1 MYRLNSIVK
10 IFLFV
15 FIIHIVNLYS
25 VSFVKAVEDSN
36 TSTTQTTQSQTTTES
51 QAQTTTESQA
61 QTTPVT
67 QAQTTSETQAQPTPT
82 EQPQTQPTPVTQTQP
97 TPVTQS
103 QTQPTS
109 ATQTQPTPTEQPQPQ
124 SKKTTIKKSSKE
136 LRKEKTL
143 DSKRIVPYKLRS
155 DLVLQDYTYFQF
167 NLTFDFF
174 SKFYKTTFSYDTQI
188 NQLNKAKQRSSFN
201 LLEMNQNYILGYF
214 NQKLGLSFEF
224 NFGQGTHYSK
234 TINDKEVTNANT
246 NAAIYSSYAT
256 FNIKHDL
263 FYLTKNQAFIFF
275 YKLGIG
281 LGYNYVSAE
290 ALTVPDLYMTGGF
303 GVTYRISKH
312 FDTAIGYNIGSTAY
326 SKRYTDEYSSFKQ
339 TLIES
344 TIYVG
349 IVYKFYTDN

>member
-15 FIIHIVNLYS
+15 FIINIVNLYS

-36 TSTTQTTQSQTTTES
+36 TSI
-51 QAQTTTESQA
+51 
-61 QTTPVT
+61 TPI
-67 QAQTTSETQAQPTPT
+67 PT
-82 EQPQTQPTPVTQTQP
+82 E
-97 TPVTQS
+97 
-103 QTQPTS
+103 
-109 ATQTQPTPTEQPQPQ
+109 QTQPTPTEQPQPQTQPQTQPTPTEQPQPTPTEQPQPTPTEQPQPQTQPTPTEQPQPQPQPQTQPQ

-136 LRKEKTL
+136 LRKEKSIE
-143 DSKRIVPYKLRS
+143 SKRIVPYKLRS

-246 NAAIYSSYAT
+246 NSSIYSSYAT

-263 FYLTKNQAFIFF
+263 FYLTKNQAFIFY
-275 YKLGIG
+275 YKFGLG
-281 LGYNYVSAE
+281 LGYNYISAE

-312 FDTAIGYNIGSTAY
+312 FDTAVGYNIGSTAY

-344 TIYVG
+344 TIYIS
-349 IVYKFYTDN
+349 IVYKFYMDN

>member
-15 FIIHIVNLYS
+15 FIINIVNLYS

-36 TSTTQTTQSQTTTES
+36 TSITPIPTEQTQPTPTEQPQPQTQPQT
-51 QAQTTTESQA
+51 
-61 QTTPVT
+61 
-67 QAQTTSETQAQPTPT
+67 QPTPT
-82 EQPQTQPTPVTQTQP
+82 EQPQTQPQTQP
-97 TPVTQS
+97 TPTEQPQPQTQTQP
-103 QTQPTS
+103 QTQPTP
-109 ATQTQPTPTEQPQPQ
+109 TEQPQPKTQPQTQPTPTEQPQPQ

-136 LRKEKTL
+136 LRKEKSIE
-143 DSKRIVPYKLRS
+143 SKRIVPYKLRS

-246 NAAIYSSYAT
+246 NSSIYSSYAT

-263 FYLTKNQAFIFF
+263 FYLTKNQAFIFY
-275 YKLGIG
+275 YKFGLG
-281 LGYNYVSAE
+281 LGYNYISAE

-312 FDTAIGYNIGSTAY
+312 FDTAVGYNIGSTAY

-344 TIYVG
+344 TIYIS
-349 IVYKFYTDN
+349 IVYKFYMDN